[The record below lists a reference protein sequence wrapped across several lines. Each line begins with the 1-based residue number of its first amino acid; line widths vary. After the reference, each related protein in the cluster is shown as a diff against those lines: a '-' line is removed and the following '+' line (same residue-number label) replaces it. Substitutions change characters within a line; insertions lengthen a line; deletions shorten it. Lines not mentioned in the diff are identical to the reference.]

1 MPVVG
6 LTLVG
11 LSSVAFPL
19 FSVTLFMRQLFSQP
33 QRLHMEQKGEKE
45 KEASGCFFTAAE
57 QQDFSNAIGVNW
69 HLSDQMATVSEKMV
83 LNA

>member
-1 MPVVG
+1 MPAVE

-11 LSSVAFPL
+11 LSSVSFLAFSL

-45 KEASGCFFTAAE
+45 KEASGCFFIAAE

-69 HLSDQMATVSEKMV
+69 LKAS
-83 LNA
+83 L